1 MVDKTFHFKANTRY
15 NSISITSE
23 TDCRTLRTGNND
35 LQSRINWKHP
45 EQLAL
50 SNLISLTGILLFI
63 PPPKQ
68 ICLLGVGAG
77 CLIHFFRHHYPD
89 HHITAVEIDGELLDI
104 MHEHM
109 ALPRADDQL
118 TYIVDD
124 AANYL
129 KNNQQKFDLILF
141 DLFLGN
147 KSPNWLLHEAFI
159 KQVFLMLNKQGGVG
173 YNLLIDSEA
182 EFTRYYKNLRKVFQQ
197 QTLCLAVED
206 LDNTLAFAFRQPER
220 SEDMSKNL
228 EKAMMLSN
236 QFGVNYMETLS
247 EIYSTNPTGAG
258 VI

>member
-1 MVDKTFHFKANTRY
+1 MVDKTFHFKAKTRY
-15 NSISITSE
+15 NSITIDTE
-23 TDCRTLRTGNND
+23 TDFRTLRTGNND
-35 LQSRINWKHP
+35 LQSRINWKQP

-63 PPPKQ
+63 PPPKH

-89 HHITAVEIDGELLDI
+89 HHITAVELDGELLQI

-109 ALPRADDQL
+109 ALPNADDHL

-129 KNNQQKFDLILF
+129 KTSHEKFDLILL
-141 DLFLGN
+141 DCFLGD
-147 KSPNWLLHEAFI
+147 KSPQWLMHEESI
-159 KQVFLMLNKQGGVG
+159 NQVFFMLNTRGGVG
-173 YNLLIDSEA
+173 YNLLIDSEV
-182 EFTRYYKNLRKVFQQ
+182 EFTRYYKTLRKVFQR

-206 LDNTLAFAFRQPER
+206 LDNTLAFAFREPEQ
-220 SEDMSKNL
+220 SHDMSKNL
-228 EKAMMLSN
+228 QKAMVLSS
-236 QFGVNYMETLS
+236 QFGLDYMAILS
-247 EIYSTNPTGAG
+247 AIYSTNPTGAG